1 MPASAL
7 EAVNVLVEFAGL
19 RALDRVSLRLE
30 PGEIVG
36 LIGPN
41 GSGKTTLVNVL
52 TGQLQPVEGRVLC
65 DGEDITGLPPP
76 KIAARGIARSFQIVR
91 LFRNL
96 TVRENVEAGA
106 IARGLGRPAARAVA
120 DRLLAEFDLEPRAE
134 AFAGSLSYGDERRI
148 EIARALAAAP
158 TFLLLDEP
166 AAGMNEAETG
176 RLLELLAELPKAQQ
190 LGVLII
196 DHDMRLIMR
205 LCHRLHVLASGRTI
219 AAGDV
224 LSVQRSPEVITA
236 YLGSAAADA

>member
-1 MPASAL
+1 MSAQAL
-7 EAVNVLVEFAGL
+7 EAIDVTVEFAGL

-30 PGEIVG
+30 PGEILG

-52 TGQLQPVEGRVLC
+52 TGQLMPVGGRVLC
-65 DGEDITGLPPP
+65 NGEDITGLPPHR
-76 KIAARGIARSFQIVR
+76 IADRGIARSFQIVR

-120 DRLLAEFDLEPRAE
+120 DGLLTGFGLGEQADEV
-134 AFAGSLSYGDERRI
+134 AGRLSYGDERRI

-166 AAGMNEAETG
+166 AAGMNEVETQ
-176 RLLELLAELPKAQQ
+176 RLLERICP
-190 LGVLII
+190 
-196 DHDMRLIMR
+196 R
-205 LCHRLHVLASGRTI
+205 
-219 AAGDV
+219 
-224 LSVQRSPEVITA
+224 RS
-236 YLGSAAADA
+236 GSAC

>member
-7 EAVNVLVEFAGL
+7 EAVDVSVEFAGL
-19 RALDRVSLRLE
+19 RALDRVSLRLG
-30 PGEIVG
+30 PGEILG

-52 TGQLQPVEGRVLC
+52 TGQLPPVEGRVLC
-65 DGEDITGLPPP
+65 NGEDITGMPPP
-76 KIAARGIARSFQIVR
+76 RIAARGIARSFQIVR

-106 IARGLGRPAARAVA
+106 IARGLGRPAARMVA
-120 DRLLAEFDLEPRAE
+120 DRLLVEFGLEPRAE

-148 EIARALAAAP
+148 EIARALAASP

-176 RLLELLAELPKAQQ
+176 RLLELLAGLPQAQQ
-190 LGVLII
+190 LGLLII
-196 DHDMRLIMR
+196 DHDMPLIMR
-205 LCHRLHVLASGRTI
+205 LCHRLHVLASGKTI
-219 AAGDV
+219 AAGDDA
-224 LSVQRSPEVITA
+224 SVQRSPEVIAA
-236 YLGSAAADA
+236 YLGSAAIDA

>member
-7 EAVNVLVEFAGL
+7 EAVDVSVEFAGL
-19 RALDRVSLRLE
+19 RALDRVSLRLA

-52 TGQLQPVEGRVLC
+52 TGQLQPVDGRVLC
-65 DGEDITGLPPP
+65 NGEDITGLPPP
-76 KIAARGIARSFQIVR
+76 RIAARGIARSFQIVR

-96 TVRENVEAGA
+96 TVRENIEAGA
-106 IARGLGRPAARAVA
+106 IARGLRRPAARTVA
-120 DRLLAEFDLEPRAE
+120 NRLLAEFDLAPRAE

-176 RLLELLAELPKAQQ
+176 RLLELLAQLPRAER
-190 LGVLII
+190 LGLLII

-219 AAGDV
+219 AEGDV
-224 LSVQRSPEVITA
+224 LSVQRSPAVIAA

>member
-7 EAVNVLVEFAGL
+7 EAVDVSVEFAGL
-19 RALDRVSLRLE
+19 RALDGVSLRLE
-30 PGEIVG
+30 PGEILG

-52 TGQLQPVEGRVLC
+52 TGQLPPVEGRVLC
-65 DGEDITGLPPP
+65 NGEDITGMPPP
-76 KIAARGIARSFQIVR
+76 RIAARGIARSFQIVR

-106 IARGLGRPAARAVA
+106 IARGLGRPAARMVA
-120 DRLLAEFDLEPRAE
+120 DRLLAEFGLEPRAE

-148 EIARALAAAP
+148 EIARALAASP

-176 RLLELLAELPKAQQ
+176 RLLELLAGLPQAQQ
-190 LGVLII
+190 LGLLII
-196 DHDMRLIMR
+196 DHDMPLIMR
-205 LCHRLHVLASGRTI
+205 LCHRLHVLASGKTI

-224 LSVQRSPEVITA
+224 ASVQRSPEVIAA
-236 YLGSAAADA
+236 YLGSAAIDA